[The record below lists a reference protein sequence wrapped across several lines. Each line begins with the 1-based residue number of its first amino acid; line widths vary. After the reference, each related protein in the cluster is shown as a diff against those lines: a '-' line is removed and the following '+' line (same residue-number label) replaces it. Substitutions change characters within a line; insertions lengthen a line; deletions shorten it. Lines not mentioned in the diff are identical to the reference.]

1 MPTQIV
7 QKTESLDFT
16 EDDFIPQA
24 FTPPESP
31 PNQMF
36 PKYIWVP
43 EGAEKEVSSTPS
55 VNRRQNI
62 RRQLVPV
69 DPRGT
74 GISPRVLLGA
84 PSFMKP
90 PEAQTAQLQTVRPEE
105 LFRPATSLESSG
117 MHWSLGGGL
126 GSRSIEAMSPVPPSP
141 TVTDASSASDVG
153 NVCVSPAV
161 GDKRKAIDA
170 TDASINAEAHV
181 VQKCRT
187 MGADENFGP
196 KDDGEQIN
204 GTDYG
209 TNIVAADGLSPD
221 LKMWQGGLPP
231 PQEHCSWH
239 QATLLWISNMQ
250 QILSGMT
257 FNQLQDANRLCPF
270 PVKRRL
276 ILQDLGFI
284 DADEAEQDFHRS
296 LCDIAPWTLYPI
308 PVVDMSVRGKIH
320 RLRRHPSQRPLLTQ
334 RDRELITVG
343 EKTLHSKQWSPL
355 MITISHTGMRVN
367 LLHHCQDIT
376 VFASRPSLSASFVG
390 AVSDFLWPDVE
401 GIEVDS
407 GYSKPQA
414 THLVI
419 EGEQEEGIG
428 QILVNDFVEQLTA
441 LHTAQL
447 NFVIAG
453 RVQTMAWKMPSLRR
467 LYLWNSSVSPEGLQ
481 VLMKLLP
488 NLTHFAVGGQ
498 DMTRIVEDHFGDDL
512 FPDGEILKTLPANLV
527 FLHIDVVA
535 LVGEKTSKT
544 GNGVR
549 LRTIRWLTLLD
560 NHVPITTLELK
571 LFTNDI
577 RVGRNLL
584 ALCAST
590 IQTIKLYFVDT
601 FVGSAFVDLSNMP
614 HLQHFHILTSELQL
628 HELLNVVRTIRSPDF
643 EDVNICTALTS
654 FEHTFAGLKFWD
666 NAYASQELRVV
677 EVVNLSI
684 LVKELQPR
692 TAVRSFYGELV
703 TARIPHMQEDDFMH
717 VFWFKDGGF
726 LAGFADATVLAA
738 GFMAIHLNLHLPQE
752 LVEDEAS
759 MTLYRP
765 HTAGSRGPDLMHT
778 I

>member
-1 MPTQIV
+1 MPTQII

-16 EDDFIPQA
+16 EDNFVPQV

-31 PNQMF
+31 PDHMF

-43 EGAEKEVSSTPS
+43 EGTKKEVSSTPS
-55 VNRRQNI
+55 
-62 RRQLVPV
+62 
-69 DPRGT
+69 
-74 GISPRVLLGA
+74 
-84 PSFMKP
+84 KP
-90 PEAQTAQLQTVRPEE
+90 PEVQTAQLQTVRPEE
-105 LFRPATSLESSG
+105 LFRPATSLESSR

-126 GSRSIEAMSPVPPSP
+126 GSHSIEAMSLVPPSP
-141 TVTDASSASDVG
+141 TVTNASSASDVS
-153 NVCVSPAV
+153 NVCVSPAI

-181 VQKCRT
+181 IQKCRM
-187 MGADENFGP
+187 MGPDENFGP

-221 LKMWQGGLPP
+221 LKFHYLSQMWQ
-231 PQEHCSWH
+231 
-239 QATLLWISNMQ
+239 
-250 QILSGMT
+250 
-257 FNQLQDANRLCPF
+257 
-270 PVKRRL
+270 V
-276 ILQDLGFI
+276 
-284 DADEAEQDFHRS
+284 
-296 LCDIAPWTLYPI
+296 
-308 PVVDMSVRGKIH
+308 
-320 RLRRHPSQRPLLTQ
+320 
-334 RDRELITVG
+334 
-343 EKTLHSKQWSPL
+343 
-355 MITISHTGMRVN
+355 MITISRTGMRVN

-376 VFASRPSLSASFVG
+376 VFASRPSLSASFIG

-407 GYSKPQA
+407 SYLKPQA

-447 NFVIAG
+447 NFMIAG
-453 RVQTMAWKMPSLRR
+453 RVQTMAWKMPSLQR

-512 FPDGEILKTLPANLV
+512 FHDGEILKTLPPNLV

-535 LVGEKTSKT
+535 LVREKTSKT
-544 GNGVR
+544 GNGVCP
-549 LRTIRWLTLLD
+549 RTIHWLTLLD

-577 RVGRNLL
+577 RVSRNLL

-590 IQTIKLYFVDT
+590 IQTIKLYFVDM
-601 FVGSAFVDLSNMP
+601 FVGSVFVDLSNMQR
-614 HLQHFHILTSELQL
+614 LQHFHILTSELWL
-628 HELLNVVRTIRSPDF
+628 HKLLNVVRTIRSPDF

-666 NAYASQELRVV
+666 NAYASQELRAV

-684 LVKELQPR
+684 LVKELQPW
-692 TAVRSFYGELV
+692 TAVHSFYGELV
-703 TARIPHMQEDDFMH
+703 TAQIPHMREDNFIH

-726 LAGFADATVLAA
+726 LAGFADTTDCHCVC
-738 GFMAIHLNLHLPQE
+738 
-752 LVEDEAS
+752 D
-759 MTLYRP
+759 
-765 HTAGSRGPDLMHT
+765 
-778 I
+778 